1 MMCLVAWA
9 NEFADTIDDAP
20 SLRTVRGMALRD
32 IARWQRIYGSIR
44 DREIRREWA
53 TELGDELID
62 NHLVVRQCEAGLA
75 RLGAGL

>member
-53 TELGDELID
+53 IELIDELID
-62 NHLVVRQCEAGLA
+62 NHLVVRQPGLALA